1 MTTRHPCLF
10 PSQFISAPTPPSL
23 AVAGCVCVRNMFS
36 RQLPRSHVTPHSS
49 LFRKYMMPEP
59 RRPTVNVEGEPP
71 KPCENQLRPLEPV
84 SSSFSAL
91 LIVHAHRHIS
101 FFFLLIA
108 AMHAVHGGMAG
119 LVSVCCVEG
128 AGVPRFSSRKDSHT
142 PGLQHFSCQEAGWG
156 SGHRGS
162 PHGPGESV
170 FNVSYLSHFQQI
182 KRTLFRFWLPKV
194 SLRTLKIPVSLS
206 VCGCVRVRIHQINS

>member
-1 MTTRHPCLF
+1 
-10 PSQFISAPTPPSL
+10 
-23 AVAGCVCVRNMFS
+23 MFRAS
-36 RQLPRSHVTPHSS
+36 
-49 LFRKYMMPEP
+49 
-59 RRPTVNVEGEPP
+59 PP

-91 LIVHAHRHIS
+91 LIVHAHRHI
-101 FFFLLIA
+101 FFYLFNVFFLLIA

-170 FNVSYLSHFQQI
+170 FNVSYLSHFQKI
-182 KRTLFRFWLPKV
+182 KRILFR
-194 SLRTLKIPVSLS
+194 
-206 VCGCVRVRIHQINS
+206 CGSKGFPAHP